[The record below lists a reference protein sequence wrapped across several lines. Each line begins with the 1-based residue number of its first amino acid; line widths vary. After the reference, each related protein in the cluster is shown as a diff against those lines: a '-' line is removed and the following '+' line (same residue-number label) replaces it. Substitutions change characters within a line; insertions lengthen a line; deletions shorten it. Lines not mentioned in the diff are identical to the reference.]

1 MLSSTPWSRV
11 FIKTF
16 DRNCRKKKYLIYL
29 ESLLYKFS
37 FSAISVKSLDKNS
50 ASRCAGEH
58 LRLFWNIKV
67 MILRGKVILSCIKKR
82 RLLSESHAST
92 NPLKQKSLD
101 LRKVFILKNI
111 TSHGQNHAQIR
122 PLELTASIFGQ
133 VCRNKIASTDHKIT
147 HKPGRSSWRRR
158 FSDRFGDGKSR
169 QEIM

>member
-1 MLSSTPWSRV
+1 
-11 FIKTF
+11 
-16 DRNCRKKKYLIYL
+16 
-29 ESLLYKFS
+29 
-37 FSAISVKSLDKNS
+37 
-50 ASRCAGEH
+50 
-58 LRLFWNIKV
+58 

-133 VCRNKIASTDHKIT
+133 V
-147 HKPGRSSWRRR
+147 WRRKVASRNHVELKKSWFTQRKSCKKQSRKTQRLR
-158 FSDRFGDGKSR
+158 FTLSILLFSELFADFVGQASRKSMKNHEKIKIER
-169 QEIM
+169 SNRDF